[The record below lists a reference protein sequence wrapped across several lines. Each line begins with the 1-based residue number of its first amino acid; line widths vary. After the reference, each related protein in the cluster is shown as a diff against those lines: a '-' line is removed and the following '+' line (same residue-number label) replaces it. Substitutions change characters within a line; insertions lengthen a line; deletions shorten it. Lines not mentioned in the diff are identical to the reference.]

1 MGNEKNWNMPQK
13 FENFHFEMKIS
24 VWNWKK
30 WPYHQREMQT
40 KLKWKKYIFRLC
52 HWDRNLNNTPIP
64 HIPSMYTTLYHK
76 CKFWC
81 NTINLN
87 RPILLYW
94 SYSNSG
100 IEWYGSP

>member
-87 RPILLYW
+87 R
-94 SYSNSG
+94 
-100 IEWYGSP
+100 